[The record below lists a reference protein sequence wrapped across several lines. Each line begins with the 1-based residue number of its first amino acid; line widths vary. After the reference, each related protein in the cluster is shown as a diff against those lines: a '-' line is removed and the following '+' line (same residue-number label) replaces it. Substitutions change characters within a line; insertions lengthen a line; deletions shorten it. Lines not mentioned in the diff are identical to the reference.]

1 MELLNNI
8 WGALTTPNETLTSI
22 VTISLFFV
30 ENTLILYL
38 ILSIFKI
45 EVAKKSKIIYVLI
58 ASFVG
63 IISNFLIPIPIN
75 SILNYIALI
84 ILAYFTFSMTK
95 IKTLIAV
102 ILPTIIFALVSNLL
116 SNPFIQILNI
126 SSNDLLTVPIYRVI
140 YLTMIYIFIFLII
153 LILNHI
159 NFKLDVLNNLSR
171 RTSGII
177 LINILL
183 GFFALIMQ
191 LVINAFYLD
200 SLPIIVTFLVF
211 VSLFAYFFISIYS
224 LSKVVKLSIATQKL
238 QNAEEYNKTLTILH
252 DSVRG
257 FKHDFDNIV
266 TTIGGYIRTNDMEG
280 LKKYYLQLEDDCQK
294 VNNLYI
300 LNPKLIN
307 NPGVYS
313 LLTTKY
319 HEAEEKGIKVN
330 MTLLLDLNKLN
341 MKIYEF
347 TRILG
352 ILLDN
357 AIDASSEY
365 EEKIINIIFRDDVRN
380 NRQLVIIE
388 NTYKDKNVNT
398 EQIFNKGFSG
408 KENHTGLGLWEVRN
422 ILNKHKN
429 LSLFTNKN
437 EKYFSQQLEI
447 YYTSSNKI

>member
-22 VTISLFFV
+22 VTIPLFFV
-30 ENTLILYL
+30 ENTLTLYFILTLFKLGISKKLKILYVFT
-38 ILSIFKI
+38 LSL
-45 EVAKKSKIIYVLI
+45 S
-58 ASFVG
+58 G
-63 IISNFLIPIPIN
+63 IITNNLIPTPIN
-75 SILNYIALI
+75 VILNYCITIIVIYLI
-84 ILAYFTFSMTK
+84 FSMGKT
-95 IKTLIAV
+95 KTLIAT
-102 ILPTIIFALVSNLL
+102 ILPIIIFTLL
-116 SNPFIQILNI
+116 SNLISNPYMSLLGINSDDLLNI
-126 SSNDLLTVPIYRVI
+126 PIYRII
-140 YLTMIYIFIFLII
+140 YLFIVYTIMFLII
-153 LILNHI
+153 FILKHNK
-159 NFKLDVLNNLSR
+159 FSMTLLNNLSR
-171 RTSGII
+171 KNSSII

-183 GFFALIMQ
+183 GFFAIIMQ

-200 SLPIIVTFLVF
+200 SLPIIVTLLVF
-211 VSLFAYFFISIYS
+211 LSLFAYFFISIYS

-313 LLTTKY
+313 LLATKY